1 MCVCLCSLFIVT
13 IKRERQKK
21 TELCYYA
28 FFQLGHLVILFCP
41 LSLLFFSFFSF
52 FRCVILAAFCF
63 VAAAAS
69 KNILF
74 ILCVCTVAAVLC
86 VPAPS
91 TVPHWLFPSFTYFSF
106 YFFFFSFFVLINL
119 RLFMFSICLQKL
131 FVYFIRQPP
140 PLLATFCLP
149 LPLPLPLSLSI
160 SLAWNALF
168 SALNSITKRCCC
180 CFLLYPAK
188 SNFFDYNLPKKR
200 REWMNEGKQR
210 KEIRKSA
217 TTKLNVKFNSPH
229 LNEAKK
235 RGEVRRVGQLQ
246 LPLLLPPALPS
257 SLSLTLLL
265 LFLSL

>member
-74 ILCVCTVAAVLC
+74 ILCVCTVAAVPC

-140 PLLATFCLP
+140 PLLPTFCLP
-149 LPLPLPLSLSI
+149 LPLPLPLSLSP
-160 SLAWNALF
+160 SLSLLCEARF
-168 SALNSITKRCCC
+168 SALSIQLQNVVVVVVSFSIQQNQISLTIIC
-180 CFLLYPAK
+180 
-188 SNFFDYNLPKKR
+188 PKKKR
-200 REWMNEGKQR
+200 MNEWRQ
-210 KEIRKSA
+210 
-217 TTKLNVKFNSPH
+217 T
-229 LNEAKK
+229 KK
-235 RGEVRRVGQLQ
+235 RNTKKAQQ
-246 LPLLLPPALPS
+246 QN
-257 SLSLTLLL
+257 
-265 LFLSL
+265 